1 MITTNENQY
10 ILEVMHEE
18 STEETSR
25 KCHKK
30 TEESSHRHH
39 KTELDKLDCP
49 YSAKRRNNS
58 ARNAETRKAKIA
70 LDEETI
76 GKLNENIVK

>member
-1 MITTNENQY
+1 MR
-10 ILEVMHEE
+10 EE

-25 KCHKK
+25 KSYKK

-58 ARNAETRKAKIA
+58 ARNVKAKIGI
-70 LDEETI
+70 DEETI
-76 GKLNENIVK
+76 GKINQEICK

>member
-1 MITTNENQY
+1 MR
-10 ILEVMHEE
+10 EE

-25 KCHKK
+25 KSQKK

-39 KTELDKLDCP
+39 RTELDKLDCP

-58 ARNAETRKAKIA
+58 ARNVETRKEKIA

-76 GKLNENIVK
+76 GKLN

>member
-1 MITTNENQY
+1 MR
-10 ILEVMHEE
+10 EE

-25 KCHKK
+25 KSHKK
-30 TEESSHRHH
+30 TTEESTNRHH

-58 ARNAETRKAKIA
+58 ARNFETSKAKIGF
-70 LDEETI
+70 DEETI
-76 GKLNENIVK
+76 GKINEEIFK